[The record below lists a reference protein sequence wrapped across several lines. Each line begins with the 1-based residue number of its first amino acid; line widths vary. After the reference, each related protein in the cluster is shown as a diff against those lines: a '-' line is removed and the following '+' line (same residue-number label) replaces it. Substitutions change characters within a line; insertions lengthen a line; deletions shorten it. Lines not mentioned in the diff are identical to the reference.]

1 MKINRLGALLI
12 LLVIVGGISSLY
24 FYNKD
29 KIPRDD
35 IDIELSSYNNDYQ
48 YQFNSIDNSYSQY
61 YTPETTYEE
70 RIDSVDIYQNG
81 VPGVYT
87 VFTKQDFEIEKNTGK
102 IIIYYSGPEL
112 KEYSDYYFYQL
123 EKRVEGNT
131 VIQKIQHV
139 RTGDIYN
146 VLLFEF
152 WILGDSV
159 TPKNAISALIT
170 TPNEEI
176 RNSGACSVVGEE
188 FYESDDH
195 YQEPTLTDI
204 QNYHI
209 EFDFDKL
216 NSELV
221 NKLQNKSIKDICGKY
236 TSLGY
241 AKMFTAKNGILL
253 FFPEH
258 SNWNAYNIGGFV
270 SK

>member
-12 LLVIVGGISSLY
+12 LLVIIGGISSLY
-24 FYNKD
+24 FLNKD
-29 KIPRDD
+29 KYSEEVEDD
-35 IDIELSSYNNDYQ
+35 YWQDDYQFYSSDSSYDQ
-48 YQFNSIDNSYSQY
+48 YSGYI
-61 YTPETTYEE
+61 ETEYEE

-87 VFTKQDFEIEKNTGK
+87 IFTKQDFEVEKNTGK
-102 IIIYYSGPEL
+102 IIIYYAGPEL
-112 KEYSDYYFYQL
+112 KEYSDYSFYQL

-146 VLLFEF
+146 VPLFEF

-159 TPKNAISALIT
+159 TPKNTISALIT

-209 EFDFDKL
+209 EFNFDKL

-258 SNWNAYNIGGFV
+258 SNWSAYNIGGFI